1 MTTHSIVF
9 IDSRVADHQTLVAG
23 LGAGTAWVLLDAEQD
38 GLLQMQV
45 TLADKHDL
53 ESIRIIAHGRPGA
66 VVLGSSELN
75 QGTIDDHALALNA
88 VGQSLGEQGDVQ
100 IYACEVG
107 KGAVGRRF
115 VRVLSE
121 AVGAYVAASSSLV
134 GHADQ
139 GGKWHLD
146 VGRAMTEPFVLPAWH
161 GVLSLSATPQAI
173 TYPSHSSGEFLNI
186 WAFAALRTDGSV
198 VTWGNSLYG
207 GNSSAVTT
215 QLDGTIDVTQI
226 FSNEYAFAA
235 LRTDGSVVTWGYDS
249 YGGDSGTVAAQ
260 LDGTIDVARI
270 FSTQSAFAALRADG
284 SVVTWGSGFGGNST
298 TIAAT
303 LDGAV
308 DVTEVFSNV
317 GAFAALRA
325 DGSVMTW
332 GDVGYGG
339 KSSSIAT
346 QLDGTIDVTHVFST
360 KSAFAALRADGSV
373 VTWGS
378 SGYGGNSS
386 AVQSALN
393 GTIDVT
399 QVFSSVGAFA
409 ALRADGSVVT
419 WGHSGYGADSS
430 AMQPALDGTIDVT
443 QIFSS
448 MGAFAALRTDG
459 SVVTWGNTSYGANSS
474 TVQSSLDGTIDITQ
488 VFSTYNAFAALRA
501 DGSVV
506 TWGSG
511 INGGSSNSVQSA
523 LDGTIDVTQVFSS
536 AGAFAALRADGSVVT
551 WGSDSYGGNS
561 SAVAAQM
568 DGTVDVV
575 QIFST
580 QYAFAALRADGL
592 VLTWGSNGYGGNSTS
607 VSSQLTNV
615 VSMANP
621 YTNDVYKAV
630 VPING
635 TTSNDPALMGT
646 ASDDEI
652 YGLAGNDTIDGAG
665 GNDTMFGG
673 LGNDLFRVRQAGD
686 IVTEKLNEGT
696 DIAYSYLSAYT
707 LTANVENGLIAATG
721 AANLTGNSLNNIL
734 YASSGNNVL
743 TGGGGSDT
751 VSYLYGVTGT
761 TGVTVSLVAGVQTTV
776 GSGSDTLSG
785 IVNLTGSNNND
796 TLTGSALANV
806 LNGGAGVDIMDG
818 GLGNDTYYL
827 DRSTDVV
834 VESNATAVVGG
845 VDTVVLGGTITNYT
859 LGNNVENGRIQS
871 IGAVNL
877 TGNLLNNVLYAGIG
891 DNIISGGGGTDTL
904 SYLYGVTGT
913 TGVTVS
919 LALGGAQTTVGS
931 GLDTINAIRNL
942 TGSAYADNLTGNVL
956 ANVLDGGTG
965 ADTLAGGDGSDT
977 YYVRDV
983 GDVVVETNAVSVSGG
998 TDLVYSYLASY
1009 TLTSNVENAQIVN
1022 SGSAKLIGN
1031 TGNNRLTGANA
1042 NDTLEG
1048 GLGNDTLNGGAGQD
1062 SLYGGAGDDL
1072 FFYDATNDAL
1082 DRFDGGAGFDV
1093 VKIAGSMGAFNMNDL
1108 LKGGLA
1114 NRSSIEA
1121 LQFSDGI
1128 YRLET
1133 DYSTNYKVNPIN
1145 YSSFPYLSG
1154 LSTKYQI
1161 DHPGGGTPLVF
1172 NYYFSD
1178 SGWTAAEKASIK
1190 TAFQTLQNY
1199 INIDF
1204 LEGTL
1209 VSADLILNKVGN
1221 DFFASNGVAEPS
1233 KMLGA
1238 AFLPGYANEQGDSSL
1253 LNGERTS
1260 FFNSENANW
1269 SPAGLTPGAFGFQ
1282 TIIHEFGHAL
1292 GLAHPNNDNAGS
1304 TIFPGVTSSEG
1315 DLGDNDMNQGIWT
1328 MMSYNEGWAS
1338 KFNTLLSG
1346 WGDGR
1351 EYGYEAT
1358 PMALDIKVLQDKYGA
1373 RVETPD
1379 ANGSYDDTFLL
1390 PLSDVAG
1397 VANFKC
1403 IYDTQGVNKIS
1414 ALGSTRDVV
1423 IDLRPAELKGA
1434 HAGGYVSYAEGI
1446 HGGFTIADGSKIE
1459 QALGG
1464 VKNDHLIGN
1473 AENNFLDGRTGTDTM
1488 EGGIGNDTY
1497 VVYESSDIVMEN
1509 ANEGIDLIQ
1518 SWITYSLYDTDGLLS
1533 AKGGNVENLRLMGA
1547 AAFNIDGT
1555 GNALNNVIEASAG
1568 NNVIDGAAGVDTVS
1582 YAFGVSSTAGVA
1594 VSLNTTSAQVT
1605 GGSGSD
1611 KLISI
1616 ENIIGSSYADT
1627 LIGNSLSNILAGG
1640 AGNDAL
1646 DGGTG
1651 IDTLTGGDGS
1661 DVYYVRDVGDIVT
1674 ETNALASTGG
1684 TDLVY
1689 SYISSYTLTA
1699 NVENGRIV
1707 TTAAANLTGN
1717 NLSNVIYAGAGNNI
1731 LSGGAG
1737 TEIDT
1742 VSYAYGLSGT
1752 TGVTVDLSATAAQ
1765 ATVGSGNDTLSKI
1778 ENVIGS
1784 AYADKLTGSSGTN
1797 VLTGGAGADILK
1809 GNGGN
1814 DIFDFNTLAEM
1825 GTSFVTWDVI
1835 SDFNFGDK
1843 IDLST
1848 LDANTATTTNDAFS
1862 GTLVT
1867 AFTAAGQLKL
1877 SAGVLY
1883 GNTDA
1888 NYATNEFA
1896 IQLTGVNTLT
1906 AADFVL

>member
-1 MTTHSIVF
+1 MTTKNVVF
-9 IDSRVADHQTLVAG
+9 IDSRVADLQKLVAG
-23 LGAGTAWVLLDAEQD
+23 LGADTEWVLLDAEQN
-38 GLLQMQV
+38 GVLQMQT
-45 TLADKHDL
+45 TLADKRDL
-53 ESIRIIAHGRPGA
+53 DSMRIIAHGRPGA
-66 VVLGSSELN
+66 VQLGSAELT
-75 QGTIDDHALALNA
+75 QETIDDHASALGA
-88 VGQSLGEQGDVQ
+88 IGKSLGEQGDVQ
-100 IYACEVG
+100 IYACELG
-107 KGAVGRRF
+107 LGAVGRAF
-115 VRVLSE
+115 VRKFSE
-121 AVGAYVAASSSLV
+121 RVGAYVSASSVSI
-134 GHADQ
+134 GHASL
-139 GGKWHLD
+139 GGQWILD
-146 VGRAMTEPFVLPAWH
+146 VGHL
-161 GVLSLSATPQAI
+161 
-173 TYPSHSSGEFLNI
+173 
-186 WAFAALRTDGSV
+186 
-198 VTWGNSLYG
+198 
-207 GNSSAVTT
+207 AVT
-215 QLDGTIDVTQI
+215 QLDIPEWQSVLGLSSTPQTISYSGKSGGE
-226 FSNEYAFAA
+226 FRNAA
-235 LRTDGSVVTWGYDS
+235 
-249 YGGDSGTVAAQ
+249 
-260 LDGTIDVARI
+260 
-270 FSTQSAFAALRADG
+270 AFAALRADG
-284 SVVTWGSGFGGNST
+284 SVVTWGDSTFGGNSS
-298 TIAAT
+298 
-303 LDGAV
+303 AV
-308 DVTEVFSNV
+308 
-317 GAFAALRA
+317 
-325 DGSVMTW
+325 
-332 GDVGYGG
+332 
-339 KSSSIAT
+339 AT
-346 QLDGTIDVTHVFST
+346 QLDGTIAVTQIFSGYGT
-360 KSAFAALRADGSV
+360 FAALRIDGSV
-373 VTWGS
+373 VTWGYS
-378 SGYGGNSS
+378 DYGGDKSS
-386 AVQSALN
+386 VAAKLD
-393 GTIDVT
+393 GTVDVT
-399 QVFSSVGAFA
+399 QVYSSQGAFA

-419 WGHSGYGADSS
+419 WGAAAFGGNSS
-430 AMQPALDGTIDVT
+430 VVATKLDGTIDVKQVFSSYTAFAALRIDGSVVTWGDSVYGGNSSLVATKLDGTLDVTKVFATEQAFAALRVDGSVVAWGDSIYGGDSSLVAPKLDGTLDVT
-443 QIFSS
+443 QIFSTR
-448 MGAFAALRTDG
+448 GAFAALRTDG
-459 SVVTWGNTSYGANSS
+459 SVVTWGASSYG
-474 TVQSSLDGTIDITQ
+474 GDI
-488 VFSTYNAFAALRA
+488 
-501 DGSVV
+501 
-506 TWGSG
+506 
-511 INGGSSNSVQSA
+511 SA
-523 LDGTIDVTQVFSS
+523 EASKLDGTIDVTQICSTGATFAALRTDGSVVTWGYPSYGGNSTSVSTKLDGTVDVIQICATGQAFAALRSDGS
-536 AGAFAALRADGSVVT
+536 VVTWGQPSYGGDSGLVASKIDGTVDVTQLFATKGAFAALRADGSLVV
-551 WGSDSYGGNS
+551 WGASSYGGDS
-561 SAVAAQM
+561 SAFAAEL
-568 DGTVDVV
+568 DGTTDVIQV
-575 QIFST
+575 YSCDDS
-580 QYAFAALRADGL
+580 FAALRADGL
-592 VLTWGSNGYGGNSTS
+592 VVTWPRSPGD

-621 YTNDVYKAV
+621 FTNDVYRAV
-630 VPING
+630 SVVNG
-635 TTSNDPALMGT
+635 TPGNDPALLGGG
-646 ASDDEI
+646 SDEEL
-652 YGLAGNDTIDGAG
+652 YGFAGNDTLDGG
-665 GNDTMFGG
+665 QGNDTMYGG
-673 LGNDLFRVRQAGD
+673 QGNDTYYVRQAGD
-686 IVTEKLNEGT
+686 SVVELLNEGT

-707 LTANVENGLIAATG
+707 LTANVENGRITHTG
-721 AANLTGNSLNNIL
+721 TANLTGNSLNNTL
-734 YASSGNNVL
+734 YAGLGNNVI
-743 TGGGGSDT
+743 TGGGGVDT
-751 VSYLYGVTGT
+751 VSYAYGVSATGT
-761 TGVTVSLVAGVQTTV
+761 TGVTVSLATGGAQATV